1 MQNFGEVLCSQRAT
15 AIMLLP
21 CACERCTARLTT
33 CPGVATR
40 ASELAASRSP
50 EDAGL
55 LARFVMGCQGDA
67 AKAAHVLTDSLLWRH
82 EFGTDTLRD
91 ASDERW
97 RAIQRYYPMGLLDG
111 RDAQGLPVIVVR
123 LGLCDPSGAPV
134 PRVYADETGEEAW
147 LKSHVWLNEQADKV
161 APERIVIMDLHNM
174 SRVHVRPASLAML
187 QRAVAIDQRHY
198 PGCIKRYFLVN
209 APVLLR
215 SVWSVIASWL
225 DPISLDRVRVLGDAR
240 SDPSVAAELRAAVP
254 PDVLPEYVGGEARG
268 CVPVHPLLR
277 AGFTPID
284 AEVLA
289 TLPMG
294 TRGRATAAVPSA
306 GFGASGGSVL
316 WVRALFYSGVAAD
329 VELEAHW
336 LGSSGE
342 TLNVALQ
349 RRELPAEYAPSEL
362 QLDAAPTDARTL
374 ALVLHNEQAW
384 KERSVLWH
392 VEGLAREA
400 WDVQVVASSSTS
412 DET

>member
-1 MQNFGEVLCSQRAT
+1 MQ
-15 AIMLLP
+15 LP
-21 CACERCTARLTT
+21 CACERCATRLTV
-33 CPGVATR
+33 CPSVATR

-50 EDAGL
+50 EDVAL
-55 LARFVMGCQGDA
+55 LARFVAGCQGDA
-67 AKAAHVLTDSLLWRH
+67 AKAVHVLTNSLLWRH
-82 EFGTDTLRD
+82 EFGANTLRD

-111 RDAQGLPVIVVR
+111 RGLQGLPVIVVR
-123 LGLCDPSGAPV
+123 LGLCDPTGAPV

-198 PGCIKRYFLVN
+198 PGCIKRYYLVN
-209 APVLLR
+209 APALLR

-225 DPISLDRVRVLGDAR
+225 DPISLDRVRVLGDTR
-240 SDPSVAAELRAAVP
+240 SDPSVAAELRAIVP

-277 AGFTPID
+277 AGFTPVD

-294 TRGRATAAVPSA
+294 TRGRATAAVPSC
-306 GFGASGGSVL
+306 GFGAATGGSVL

-329 VELEAHW
+329 IELEAHW
-336 LGSSGE
+336 LGSTGE
-342 TLNVALQ
+342 PLGVALQ
-349 RRELPAEYAPSEL
+349 RRALAAEYAPSEL
-362 QLDAAPTDARTL
+362 QLGPAPTDALTL
-374 ALVLHNEQAW
+374 ALVLHNEEAW
-384 KERSVLWH
+384 KERTVLWH
-392 VEGLAREA
+392 VEGLERDA
-400 WDVQVVASSSTS
+400 WDVQVVASSSE
-412 DET
+412 ET